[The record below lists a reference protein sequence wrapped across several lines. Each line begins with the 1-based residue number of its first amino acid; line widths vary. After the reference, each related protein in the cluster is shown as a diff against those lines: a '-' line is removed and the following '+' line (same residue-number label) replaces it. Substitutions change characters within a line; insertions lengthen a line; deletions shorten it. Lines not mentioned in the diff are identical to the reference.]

1 MKVKIIK
8 ARQSHVA
15 DICRICS
22 DGWRETYRDI
32 LPEQEIESTIE
43 EFYNPKRVATEIES
57 PKDWDGWLVAIAE
70 NVVVGTGGGGMIDEK
85 MGEVFVLYVDPS
97 QKRKGIGSSLLESI
111 TKQQRNQGAIEQW
124 VSIVP
129 ENRIARAFYEKHG
142 FELAGERDSYGEFTE
157 HTSFRLKR
165 QI

>member
-70 NVVVGTGGGGMIDEK
+70 NVVVGTGGGGMINEK
-85 MGEVFVLYVDPS
+85 MGEVFVIYVDPS
-97 QKRKGIGSSLLESI
+97 QKRKGIGSTLLESI

-129 ENRIARAFYEKHG
+129 ENQIARAFYEKHG
-142 FELAGERDSYGEFTE
+142 FELAGERDAYGESTE
-157 HTSFRLKR
+157 HSSLRLKR